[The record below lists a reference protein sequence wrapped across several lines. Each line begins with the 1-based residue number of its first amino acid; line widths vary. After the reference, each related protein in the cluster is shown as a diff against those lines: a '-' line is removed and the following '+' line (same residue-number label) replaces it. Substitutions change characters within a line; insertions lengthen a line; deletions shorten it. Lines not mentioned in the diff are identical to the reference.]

1 VSSLGKVGEP
11 SLFFLRASC
20 QLPVASGSTD
30 HWPLTT
36 NKERQVIVL
45 VNTSNFVDAVAREM
59 ACGVETAVECWMA
72 QIDEAM
78 TDLHLTSLGRL
89 NAVRQILANYKSLTG
104 KEQLQRRK
112 NRSDSSSMVN
122 QAVASTGN

>member
-1 VSSLGKVGEP
+1 
-11 SLFFLRASC
+11 
-20 QLPVASGSTD
+20 
-30 HWPLTT
+30 
-36 NKERQVIVL
+36 L

-78 TDLHLTSLGRL
+78 TDMRLTSLGRL
-89 NAVRQILANYKSLTG
+89 NAVTQILANYKRLTG

-112 NRSDSSSMVN
+112 RSGQCSVVGDQQGSSSTDRW
-122 QAVASTGN
+122 QLTTDH